1 LFCAG
6 WIAVITSL
14 GAEYCVKEILHLYR
28 SRWQIELLFKCF
40 KQNLPIT
47 TIKPGS
53 TNYAETETLLG
64 LIIWTMTEQQVFL
77 AECYLSRKEDGT
89 EMYSTYEKCKVI
101 FLQIKYVFCPSWSL
115 FVNLS
120 DKNIYVIYQRKNI
133 GITIK
138 MMNFI

>member
-1 LFCAG
+1 
-6 WIAVITSL
+6 
-14 GAEYCVKEILHLYR
+14 
-28 SRWQIELLFKCF
+28 
-40 KQNLPIT
+40 
-47 TIKPGS
+47 
-53 TNYAETETLLG
+53 
-64 LIIWTMTEQQVFL
+64 MTEQQVFL